1 MSSYG
6 LWLSTAGM
14 KVNEH
19 RQTLLANN
27 MANASTT
34 GFKHDLAV
42 VTERRVQSK
51 ESPDGFSFA
60 HPVLDGMAG
69 GINVHPTFY
78 SSEQGSIET
87 TGRPLDV
94 AIRGEGFFQVS
105 DGVDLRYTRNG
116 EFAMNT
122 KGELILAD
130 ASGNWNVLDDTGAP
144 IVFDPTGERPV
155 VSQDGTIRQGNEVV
169 ARIGL
174 VVGEDPRALRKV
186 GQNLFELIRGEMSPA
201 GGTLISGAREAS
213 TFDPVQGLA
222 SMIEVSRAYQLNAS
236 MIQLQDQLNGLAAST
251 IGRLA

>member
-42 VTERRVQSK
+42 VTERRIESK
-51 ESPDGFSFA
+51 ESPDGFAFA

-69 GINVHPTFY
+69 GVNIHPSFH
-78 SSEQGSIET
+78 SLEQGSIET

-105 DGVDLRYTRNG
+105 DGADLRYTRNG

-122 KGELILAD
+122 KGELLLANE
-130 ASGNWNVLDDTGAP
+130 SGNWNVLDDAGAP
-144 IVFDPTGERPV
+144 IVFDPSGEQPV
-155 VSQDGTIRQGNEVV
+155 VSQDGTVRQGTEVV

-174 VVGEDPRALRKV
+174 VANDDPRALRKV
-186 GQNLFELIRGEMSPA
+186 GQNLFESTRGEMSPA
-201 GGTLISGAREAS
+201 GGTLIGGARETS

-222 SMIEVSRAYQLNAS
+222 GMIEASRAYQLNAS
-236 MIQLQDQLNGLAAST
+236 MIQLQDQLNGVAAST
-251 IGRLA
+251 LGRMA